1 MNFPNHSPWL
11 RTIKNIHRPLQNQTP
26 YFFISAV
33 TAVNKEQL
41 TGTIATI
48 SCIVSGLTKKLDGV
62 KWKKSDDTDITS
74 GQGGYTTDDG
84 NFNNGSQTTTL
95 TVGPSV
101 NTKDD
106 TYSCLITSIEHGVTE
121 KSTSVNSAVFGK
133 LISQEK

>member
-1 MNFPNHSPWL
+1 M
-11 RTIKNIHRPLQNQTP
+11 
-26 YFFISAV
+26 
-33 TAVNKEQL
+33 NKEQL

-62 KWKKSDDTDITS
+62 KWTKSDDTDITS